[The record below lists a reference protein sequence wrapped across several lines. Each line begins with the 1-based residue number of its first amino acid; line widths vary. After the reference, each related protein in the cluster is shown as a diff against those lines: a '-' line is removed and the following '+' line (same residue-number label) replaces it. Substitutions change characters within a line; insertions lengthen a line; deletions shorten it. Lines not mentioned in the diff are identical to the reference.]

1 MISRMHT
8 PSRRKLL
15 VGFLTVCFLVQTG
28 LVYSDRREAPLSGE
42 ALRGRQLYHQ
52 NACQVCHQLY
62 GQGGFLGPDLTNVS
76 TRLDSTRLRSLL
88 TVGSGQMPALSFS
101 GAQVADMSAFLREI
115 DRPDLGR
122 GQLRL
127 GSMEEGGGPQAAFE
141 QVVLAALTEASEE
154 AEGFAALAARPC
166 SQCHVP
172 FQTSIVGAPDL
183 SGVVGRLS
191 LEELRS
197 VLAQGR
203 PEIGMPPPI
212 PPFSPPELESVV
224 AYLEWLAGDRVALE
238 AEAAAAGVRETNWAS
253 LPWWEFR

>member
-1 MISRMHT
+1 MYT
-8 PSRRKLL
+8 PSKRKLL
-15 VGFLTVCFLVQTG
+15 VGVLAVCFFVQTG
-28 LVYSDRREAPLSGE
+28 LVYSDQREAPLSEE
-42 ALRGRQLYHQ
+42 AVRGRKLYHE

-76 TRLDSTRLRSLL
+76 TGLDSMRLRSLL

-101 GAQVADMSAFLREI
+101 DAQITDMRAFLREI

-127 GSMEEGGGPQAAFE
+127 GSKEEGGGPQAAFE
-141 QVVLAALTEASEE
+141 QVVLAALTDASEE

-183 SGVVGRLS
+183 SEVVGRLS

-203 PEIGMPPPI
+203 PEVGMPPPV
-212 PPFSPPELESVV
+212 PPFSPSELESVL
-224 AYLEWLAGDRVALE
+224 AYLVWLAKGRTALE
-238 AEAAAAGVRETNWAS
+238 AEAAAAGARDTRWGS